1 MLKNLF
7 VLKTT
12 VLLLLSLIVVTTAWA
27 DSTQADYLVGP
38 GDVLKIT
45 VYDNPDLDATV
56 RVSADGSI
64 QLPLIGSVT
73 LLDLSVEQV
82 QHRVEKLLADGYLR
96 DPQVT
101 VFIEEFR
108 SQKVVVNG
116 HVLKPG
122 VYELRGPT
130 SLLELISMAGGLR
143 ENASDRLTINRIG
156 VAGVREQEILHV
168 DLKALLESG
177 ASKLNVPIFDK
188 DSVFIA
194 RAGMFYVT
202 GEVAK
207 PDAYKFEDGTT
218 VLKAISIAG
227 GFSRIAAKGKVR
239 IVRIIDGRERVMDKV
254 PLQEP
259 VQPDDVIVV
268 PESFF

>member
-1 MLKNLF
+1 MLKTLCL
-7 VLKTT
+7 LKAAI
-12 VLLLLSLIVVTTAWA
+12 LLLLSLIVVTTAWA

-45 VYDNPDLDATV
+45 VYDNPDLNATV

-64 QLPLIGSVT
+64 QLPLIGNVSMF
-73 LLDLSVEQV
+73 DLSVEQV
-82 QHRVEKLLADGYLR
+82 QLKVEKLLADGYLR

-122 VYELRGPT
+122 VYELSGPT

-143 ENASDRLTINRIG
+143 ENASDRLSINRIG
-156 VAGVREQEILHV
+156 VPGVREQQVLRI

-177 ASKLNVPIFDK
+177 SSNLNIPVFDK

-194 RAGMFYVT
+194 KAGMFYVT

-218 VLKAISIAG
+218 VLKAISMAG
-227 GFSRIAAKGKVR
+227 GFSKIAAKGKVR
-239 IVRIIDGRERVMDKV
+239 IIRIIDGQEQVMDKV